1 MKILF
6 VCQQYIHSVRWI
18 NQLKNSEHE
27 IFVFDCLDKPI
38 HEGLLWTNYETDWS
52 KRKIPVLRGEYF
64 LEKRFPRLFRAIEPM
79 LKITA
84 SEKLYE
90 LIQEIKPDLV
100 HSLEMQS
107 ETYPLLK
114 VRRKLPFKW
123 AYFSWGSDLYLYQH
137 QQDHQHRIK
146 AVLRSIDFLFTDNK
160 RDVNLAKE
168 LGFNGVEAPVFP
180 GGGGYELAKYKP
192 FIKPI
197 NERKTILIKGYHHW
211 AGKALFVL
219 EALTLIIND
228 IEDYDIYVYSAHNQV
243 IERIEELNDT
253 YKLNICYSSRFHQIS
268 QNQLLE
274 KFGKSIVAIGN
285 NSSDGIP
292 NTLLES
298 MICGAFPIQSNP
310 GKVTEEYITH
320 GENGLLINQFDDIH
334 QIAQNI
340 KEVLSN
346 KALITEA
353 FKINQELVKNLK
365 KTTIEKKVLEVYK
378 EIESYE

>member
-1 MKILF
+1 
-6 VCQQYIHSVRWI
+6 
-18 NQLKNSEHE
+18 
-27 IFVFDCLDKPI
+27 
-38 HEGLLWTNYETDWS
+38 
-52 KRKIPVLRGEYF
+52 
-64 LEKRFPRLFRAIEPM
+64 M

-107 ETYPLLK
+107 ETYPLIK

-137 QQDHQHRIK
+137 QKDHQHRIK
-146 AVLRSIDFLFTDNK
+146 AVLRRIDFLFTDNK
-160 RDVNLAKE
+160 RDVNIAKE
-168 LGFNGVEAPVFP
+168 LGFNGVEAPVLP

-192 FIKPI
+192 LIMPI

-228 IEDYDIYVYSAHNQV
+228 IQDYDIYVYSAHNQV

-253 YKLNICYSSRFHQIS
+253 YNLNISYSSRFHQIS
-268 QNQLLE
+268 QDQLLE

-310 GKVTEEYITH
+310 GGVTEECITH
-320 GENGLLINQFDDIH
+320 GENGLLINQFDDVN

-340 KEVLSN
+340 KEALSN
-346 KALITEA
+346 NALINKA
-353 FKINQELVKNLK
+353 FKHILRFN
-365 KTTIEKKVLEVYK
+365 IRRD
-378 EIESYE
+378 